1 MLAPPSSFRPAGRA
15 LLLLLV
21 GLLPGGCDLF
31 GSDPVPT
38 TVNLLPALAELDAV
52 GATRNLLLEVLD
64 QDGNAMTGQRVTWS
78 SSNTG
83 VASVSAEGVVMAEG
97 NGTATVTAAVG
108 RATGSMTVVV
118 AQTITNL
125 VLLSGGSQMG
135 AAGEPL
141 PEPIVVVARDR
152 RGNPAPG
159 AELAFGIQQGDGSFS
174 PPVATTNAQGVASSR
189 WTLGQRA
196 GFIQVARVG
205 PPQSGGPT
213 LTALATSVAGV
224 PARVEL
230 LAGNNQAAPRNR
242 PLPRPLQ
249 VQLMDRFD
257 NPVPLAAVAFSTAG
271 GGSFQ
276 PAQATSGN
284 DGVAS
289 TTWTLG
295 SALGAQTAQVS
306 VQGAPTALVAQAV
319 ALPLP
324 EALTLVAGDG
334 QTAAAGSVVPIAP
347 RVRVQD
353 RDGTPVVGLTVQFT
367 ADEGSGTVTGGSAV
381 TNGEG
386 VATVGSWRLGN
397 RAGPNRLTVE
407 VDELPPLEFSATGV
421 PGPPTALERLAG
433 SAQSG
438 PPGSLLPSPLRLRV
452 RDALGNGVSGVSVRF
467 APQGGSGSVSP
478 QTLVTG
484 ADGSVN
490 ARWTLGAVEGTQIV
504 RAASLGPIL
513 NEAVFV
519 AAAVSGVI
527 PSQYSIEVRYLEPVA
542 DQAQE
547 IAVEAAAA
555 RWASIIVG
563 DIPDI
568 QAQVPSNFCGMGE
581 PALDEVIDDLIIYVR
596 LAPIDGVGRIL
607 GSAGPCAIRRIDG
620 VTVPIPAL
628 GVINLD
634 SEDLARLDAPTLE
647 SLVLHEMAH
656 VLGVGSLW
664 RTVGL
669 LREPSLNF
677 DGSEVPGADTHFTGP
692 LSIQTFDAL
701 GGASYPGQKVP
712 VENTQGGRGTRDSHW
727 RESVLRTEL
736 MTGFLSQGRNPL
748 SRITTSSLRD
758 LGYVVDE
765 TLADPFEVPAFV
777 PSAPPLRAD
786 LELGDD
792 IYRIPIKVLDP
803 DGTVV
808 RTIPVQIP

>member
-1 MLAPPSSFRPAGRA
+1 MLPSSPLRSAGRA
-15 LLLLLV
+15 LLVLLV
-21 GLLPGGCDLF
+21 ALLPAGCDLF
-31 GSDPVPT
+31 GTDPVPT
-38 TVNLLPALAELDAV
+38 TVNVLPALAEFDAV
-52 GATRNLLLEVLD
+52 GETRNVLVEVLD
-64 QDGNAMTGQRVTWS
+64 QDGNAMTGQQVTWN

-97 NGTATVTAAVG
+97 NGTATVTATVG
-108 RATGSMTVVV
+108 RANGSMTVVV
-118 AQTITNL
+118 AQAITNL
-125 VLLSGGSQMG
+125 VLLSGGSQVG

-141 PEPIVVVARDR
+141 PELIVVVARDR

-159 AELAFGIQQGDGSFS
+159 ADLAFGIQLGEGSFS

-196 GFIQVARVG
+196 GLLQVARVG
-205 PPQSGGPT
+205 TPQSGGPT
-213 LTALATSVAGV
+213 LTALATSVPGA

-230 LAGNNQAAPRNR
+230 LSGNNQAAPRNR
-242 PLPRPLQ
+242 PLPRPIQ

-257 NPVPLAAVAFSTAG
+257 NPVPSAAVVFSTAG

-295 SALGAQTAQVS
+295 SALGGQTAQVS
-306 VQGAPTALVAQAV
+306 VQGAPAALVAQAV

-324 EALTLVAGDG
+324 EALSLVAGDG
-334 QTAAAGSVVPIAP
+334 QTAPAGSVVPIPP

-353 RDGTPVVGLTVQFT
+353 QDGTPVVGLTVQF
-367 ADEGSGTVTGGSAV
+367 AAAEGSGTVTGGSAV
-381 TNGEG
+381 TNAEG

-397 RAGPNRLTVE
+397 VAGANRLRVE
-407 VDELPPLEFSATGV
+407 VDELPPLEFIATGV
-421 PGPPTALERLAG
+421 PGPAAALERLAG

-452 RDALGNGVSGVSVRF
+452 RDALGNGVAGVSVRF
-467 APQGGSGSVSP
+467 APQSGSGNVSP

-484 ADGSVN
+484 ADGSIT
-490 ARWTLGAVEGTQIV
+490 ARWTLGPLDGTQIV
-504 RAASLGPIL
+504 RAASLGPTL

-527 PSQYSIEVRYLEPVA
+527 PSQYSIEVRYLEPVT

-563 DIPDI
+563 DVPDI
-568 QAQVPSNFCGMGE
+568 QARVPANFCGVGE

-596 LAPIDGVGRIL
+596 LAPIDGVGQIL
-607 GSAGPCAIRRIDG
+607 GSAGPCAIRRIEG

-634 SEDLARLDAPTLE
+634 SDDLARLDAPTLE

-664 RTVGL
+664 RVQGL
-669 LREPSLNF
+669 LREPSLPDNA
-677 DGSEVPGADTHFTGP
+677 GVDTHFAGP
-692 LSIQTFDAL
+692 MAIQSFNAL

-712 VENTQGGRGTRDSHW
+712 VENTQGGQGTRDSHW

-736 MTGFLSQGRNPL
+736 MTGFLSQGINPL

-765 TLADPFEVPAFV
+765 TLADAFQVPAT
-777 PSAPPLRAD
+777 PTAAPGAVPLRPD
-786 LELGDD
+786 LELWDD

-808 RTIPVQIP
+808 RTIPVRIP